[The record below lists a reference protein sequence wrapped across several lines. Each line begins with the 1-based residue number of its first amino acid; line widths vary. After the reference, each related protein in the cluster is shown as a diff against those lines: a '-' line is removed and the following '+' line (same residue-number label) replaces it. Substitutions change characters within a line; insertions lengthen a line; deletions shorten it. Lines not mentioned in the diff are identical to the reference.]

1 MWRKAML
8 LSVVAVLAMP
18 MLAQAQFKQG
28 DWELTLSGTGG
39 NDKDFDN
46 GQFNLSGS
54 IGYFFSDQ
62 LELSFRQAIIWG
74 DGGSAWAGDS
84 RAAVDYHF
92 DMGQW
97 QPFIG
102 ANLAYTYGE
111 GVDDSWLAGPEG
123 GVKYFVNSTTFIQAV
138 VAYEFDL
145 DDGLDEGAFFYGLG
159 VGFRF

>member
-28 DWELTLSGTGG
+28 DWELTLSGSGG
-39 NDKDFDN
+39 NDKDFDS
-46 GQFNLSGS
+46 GQIAATGS
-54 IGYFFSDQ
+54 LGYFLSDQ
-62 LELSFRQAIIWG
+62 FEVSFRQSLAWA
-74 DGGSAWAGDS
+74 DGGSAWNGDS
-84 RAAVDYHF
+84 RVAADYHF

-102 ANLAYTYGE
+102 ANFGYVYGD
-111 GVDDSWLAGPEG
+111 GVEDSFIAGPEG
-123 GVKYFVNSTTFIQAV
+123 GVKYFVNATTFIQAN
-138 VAYEFDL
+138 VAYEFSL
-145 DDGLDEGAFFYGLG
+145 NNGFDEGAFFYGLG